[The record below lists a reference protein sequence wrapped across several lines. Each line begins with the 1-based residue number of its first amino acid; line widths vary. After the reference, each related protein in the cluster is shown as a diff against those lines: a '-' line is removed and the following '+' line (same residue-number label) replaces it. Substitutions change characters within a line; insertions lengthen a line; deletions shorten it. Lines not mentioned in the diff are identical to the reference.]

1 MYTLGLDIGSNSI
14 GWAILNPEKQEVIN
28 AGVRIFQEGVDR
40 DTKGAEVSKNAAR
53 RAARS
58 ARRTRRRRNY
68 RKDKLFRLLVRNG
81 LLPQDPRQIQS
92 LFQKDPYYLRAKGL
106 DEQLEPYEI
115 GRVLYHL
122 SQRRGFWSNRKSEK
136 KKEEGVVA
144 KEAAQLQKQMTE
156 TGARTL
162 GEFFARLNPHEQR
175 IRGHYTFRSMYEDEF
190 EKIWSTQSQFYQTIL
205 TDVLKHQVK
214 DQTIFYQRPLKPS
227 DELIGN
233 CELEP
238 NEKRC
243 PKADWHARRFRIL
256 QVLNNL
262 EIHNP
267 NGTEQKLTEDQ
278 RKIVFQ
284 ELLTSKEVKF
294 DTLRR
299 KLNLLETQTFN
310 LEEGPKNQKKDSL
323 KGDEFN
329 AHLRKVLGRRQ
340 FERLTEEDQID
351 INTLLLDDT
360 LQDEE
365 VVEKLMERYGF
376 TQEQAQEILEVPLPQ
391 KYMSF
396 SRLAIQKLLPFLEQ
410 GMLTHQAIEA
420 VYGSPQA
427 PRSHQTLDR
436 LPFPEDLRNPIVNRA
451 LWEVRKVVNALI
463 RVYGKPA
470 KIKLEMARE
479 LKGSKRER
487 EEIQFRQ
494 RQNEQENETA
504 RQELVRMGIL
514 SPSRD
519 DIIKY
524 KLWQECGQV
533 CPYTGRPISQEALFG
548 PHPEFQVEHILPY
561 SRTLDDSYMNK
572 TLCAVDEN
580 RRKGDQTPYE
590 FYNGTE
596 QFEQILQRVAKLPYP
611 KRRRFWQ
618 QQVELDNFI
627 QRQLNDTRY
636 ISRKAVEYLKT
647 LGCTVQGTRGQVT
660 AELRHQWGLNSILDD
675 SYLGEEKKRDDLR
688 HHAIDAAVVAVT
700 ENRHLRDLAASKYTP
715 AGRAAAR
722 FAPPWEGF
730 RNQLQKIV
738 NQINVSHRVTRKV
751 SGPLHEETSY
761 GPTGL
766 KDDKGQDIY
775 VYRKPLESLT
785 LAMVPKIVDP
795 VVRQIVTARLEQ
807 FGLQPAGEG
816 KISKEVWKEPLR
828 MKTKD
833 GRPGPLIKSVRIRD
847 VFNNL
852 IPIKDKDGKPYR
864 YVAPGSNH
872 HIEIFEYTDA
882 KGKTR
887 REGRVISMFEAV
899 QRSRRKEPVVCRDY
913 GDGGKFVC
921 SLSKNE
927 SFMLKMDDGNFVLH
941 RVQKIIQDGRIV
953 LRPALFGGKVSDSDS
968 PPLIQRRN
976 YSTLDGYKV
985 SVDPIG
991 RIFPAKD

>member
-1 MYTLGLDIGSNSI
+1 MYTLGLDIGSNSV
-14 GWAILNPEKQEVIN
+14 GWAVLNPEKELVIN
-28 AGVRIFQEGVDR
+28 AGVRVFQEGVDR

-58 ARRTRRRRNY
+58 ARRTRKRRNY
-68 RKDKLFRLLVRNG
+68 RKDKLFRLLVRSG
-81 LLPQDPRQIQS
+81 LLPQNPAEQQI

-106 DEQLEPYEI
+106 DEKLEPYEI
-115 GRVLYHL
+115 GRVLYHF

-136 KKEEGVVA
+136 KKEEGIVA
-144 KEAAQLQKQMTE
+144 KSASELQKQIVE
-156 TGARTL
+156 SGCRTL
-162 GEFFARLNPHEQR
+162 GEFFAKLNPHEQR
-175 IRGHYTFRSMYEDEF
+175 IRGRYTFRAMYEDEF
-190 EKIWSTQSQFYQTIL
+190 EKVWQTQSCYYQAVL
-205 TDVLKHQVK
+205 TDTLKTEIK
-214 DQTIFYQRPLKPS
+214 DRTIFYQRPLKPS

-243 PKADWHARRFRIL
+243 PKADWYARRFRIL
-256 QVLNNL
+256 QTLNNL

-267 NGTEQKLTEDQ
+267 DGTDVKLNETQ
-278 RKIVFQ
+278 RQIVLQ
-284 ELLTSKEVKF
+284 ELLSSEKVKF
-294 DTLRR
+294 DTLRK
-299 KLNLLETQTFN
+299 KLGLLETQTFN
-310 LEEGPKNQKKDSL
+310 LEEGPKDQKKESIQ
-323 KGDEFN
+323 GDEFN
-329 AHLRKVLGRRQ
+329 AHLRKSLGKKL
-340 FERLTEEDQID
+340 FEQLAEQDLIE
-351 INTLLLDDT
+351 INDLLLDDA

-376 TQEQAQEILEVPLPQ
+376 TQEQAQKILEVPLPQ

-396 SRLAIQKLLPFLEQ
+396 SRLAVRKLLPHMEKGL
-410 GMLTHQAIEA
+410 LTHEAIQA
-420 VYGSPQA
+420 VYGSPQGRR
-427 PRSHQTLDR
+427 PVQTADQ

-451 LWEVRKVVNALI
+451 LWEVRKVVNALV
-463 RVYGKPA
+463 RVYGKPQ

-479 LKGSKRER
+479 LKGTKRER
-487 EEIQFRQ
+487 EEIQLRQ
-494 RQNEQENETA
+494 RQNEEENKKA
-504 RQELVRMGIL
+504 REELMRMGIL

-533 CPYTGRPISQEALFG
+533 CPYTGRPISQNALFG

-561 SRTLDDSYMNK
+561 SRTLDDSFMNK

-580 RRKGDQTPYE
+580 RRKGDRTPYE
-590 FYNGTE
+590 FYGETE
-596 QFEQILQRVAKLPYP
+596 QFEQILHRIAKLPYP

-618 QQVELDNFI
+618 KEVELDNFI

-636 ISRKAVEYLKT
+636 ISRKAEEYLRV

-675 SYLGEEKKRDDLR
+675 SELGEKKRDDLR

-700 ENRHLRDLAASKYTP
+700 ENRHLRDLARSRYVP
-715 AGRAAAR
+715 AGQAAVR

-730 RNQLQKIV
+730 RQQLQEV
-738 NQINVSHRVTRKV
+738 VSRINVSHRVTRKV

-775 VYRKPLESLT
+775 VYRKPLDGLT

-795 VVRQIVTARLEQ
+795 VVRQIVVERLEQ
-807 FGLQPAGEG
+807 FGLKPGGDG
-816 KISKEVWKEPLR
+816 KITKEVWKEPLR
-828 MKTKD
+828 MKTKS
-833 GRPGPLIKSVRIRD
+833 GQPGPQIRSVRIRD

-852 IPIKDKDGKPYR
+852 IPIKDKDGRPYR

-882 KGKTR
+882 KGRTKR
-887 REGRVISMFEAV
+887 QGRVVSMFEAV
-899 QRSRRKEPVVCRDY
+899 QRSRRKEPVICRDY

-921 SLSKNE
+921 SLSRNE
-927 SFMLKMDDGNFVLH
+927 SFMLELDDGKHVLH
-941 RVQKIIQDGRIV
+941 RVQKIDQNERII
-953 LRPALFGGKVSDSDS
+953 LRPHTFGGKLQDSDK
-968 PPLIQRRN
+968 PPLIQRKSPN
-976 YSTLDGYKV
+976 TLNGYKV
-985 SVDPIG
+985 TVDPIG